1 MNAQLIEDG
10 SIFLDESMSITRAD
24 NNIYD
29 ITLNTIT
36 TIKAN
41 SSSGKQRNALMPLHQ
56 EDALLLDIMH
66 KFDLSSLSIS
76 ISETSLGHEKSF
88 PVGTAIQ
95 FKLSHGNA
103 DDDIEYDLVRILSYK
118 NLLCESV
125 EKELFFS
132 GKIRAVLK
140 PDGSKIIMLPNDAY
154 SLCHSRE
161 LIRQIISSSPCRNTA
176 GVFSQIQPNINEFDI
191 VNKAAWVEVTR
202 LEDKFEIDKGLRF
215 GRIVP
220 EGKTNAAQLLGGDGD
235 YLNYCPLATKSTLVL
250 QNNEVRDLQINAL
263 DMYEVIEFEVIQG
276 RTNSLGIERINERIN
291 GMSNDGQL
299 ITRVYIGHEAGAVS
313 CPFNDNLFVRLV
325 DTFPNVI
332 NPIYHSLKIS
342 LVTGHFA
349 GAGKYECVIMW
360 NDGKLLFLNIY
371 AKLTHPL
378 STQTRCRFLHIE
390 KIFGG

>member
-1 MNAQLIEDG
+1 
-10 SIFLDESMSITRAD
+10 
-24 NNIYD
+24 
-29 ITLNTIT
+29 
-36 TIKAN
+36 
-41 SSSGKQRNALMPLHQ
+41 
-56 EDALLLDIMH
+56 
-66 KFDLSSLSIS
+66 
-76 ISETSLGHEKSF
+76 
-88 PVGTAIQ
+88 
-95 FKLSHGNA
+95 
-103 DDDIEYDLVRILSYK
+103 
-118 NLLCESV
+118 
-125 EKELFFS
+125 
-132 GKIRAVLK
+132 
-140 PDGSKIIMLPNDAY
+140 
-154 SLCHSRE
+154 
-161 LIRQIISSSPCRNTA
+161 
-176 GVFSQIQPNINEFDI
+176 
-191 VNKAAWVEVTR
+191 
-202 LEDKFEIDKGLRF
+202 
-215 GRIVP
+215 
-220 EGKTNAAQLLGGDGD
+220 LGGDGD